1 MRLACDLRRSTAYT
15 VFLRPCRVGHRH
27 EAPSARI
34 GKALGGEAPWGYG
47 RDVVLEDASA
57 RPVTGVKGGMQQAI
71 GEAPQSA
78 ALADATLRRPAPS
91 TTLAAPRGLLARP
104 EPDSDM
110 VGSYMRDA
118 IERGGYRAA
127 LEYYGSDEAKESD
140 TPWHRL
146 RLRGWLLGRLG
157 LYDQLDSWLEE
168 ATALPD
174 FVHLLDARA
183 SVQRAAYSTP
193 ALWLEEPKPVP
204 RSADHIMT
212 VEPAAAPDPDI
223 RAVPDHVWTA
233 MLILDAAGPICSHAG
248 LGAAAFLVGAG
259 AGRKVRGRACGPGR
273 YDPLRGARL
282 HGAPEGC
289 HRWIIADMDFEP
301 WLIEAPHYY
310 YDLTDEGRGT
320 LEAARAA
327 GAPWPKAVEAAA
339 SGLEGM
345 SLSDLLESACG
356 LGGPRSDLG
365 RVRGGLARLLDAWDC
380 QEKGTE
386 TAPVSAEDR
395 ALVDL
400 GTIARRPHSGGGT
413 GPEADRLLCLMAV
426 VESTHKIA
434 CEAES
439 PSDAEMSV
447 LEALIGALRDQ
458 CRRHADAVVAAA
470 SRAIPRTAAAS
481 GAHTWRAAS
490 TPRRPLYSDAAP
502 ALICDLY
509 YCLGEYCESRSL
521 ASDPRRLPLSE
532 RLTGEEK
539 AAMMEAF
546 AKDNPLYADTADS
559 RSGGRCGCTLAG
571 VPRHMRASMPMP

>member
-1 MRLACDLRRSTAYT
+1 MGD
-15 VFLRPCRVGHRH
+15 RH

-34 GKALGGEAPWGYG
+34 GRALGGEAPWRDD

-57 RPVTGVKGGMQQAI
+57 RPVSGVKGGLQQAI
-71 GEAPQSA
+71 GEVPQSV
-78 ALADATLRRPAPS
+78 ALANVTLRRPVQS
-91 TTLAAPRGLLARP
+91 TTLAAPRGLHARP

-118 IERGGYRAA
+118 IGRGGYRAA

-174 FVHLLDARA
+174 FNHLLDARA
-183 SVQRAAYSTP
+183 SVQRTAYRTP

-204 RSADHIMT
+204 RSADHILT

-223 RAVPDHVWTA
+223 CTVPDYVWTA
-233 MLILDAAGPICSHAG
+233 MLILDAAGPICSRAG
-248 LGAAAFLVGAG
+248 LGAAAFLVGKEAN
-259 AGRKVRGRACGPGR
+259 RQVRGQACGPRR

-289 HRWIIADMDFEP
+289 HRWIIADIDFEP

-320 LEAARAA
+320 LAAARAA
-327 GAPWPKAVEAAA
+327 GAPWSRAAEAAA
-339 SGLEGM
+339 SSLGGM

-356 LGGPRSDLG
+356 LGGPRNDLG
-365 RVRGGLARLLDAWDC
+365 KMRDGLARLLDAWHC
-380 QEKGTE
+380 QEKGTDA
-386 TAPVSAEDR
+386 TPVNAEDR

-400 GTIARRPHSGGGT
+400 GTIARRHHSGSGT
-413 GPEADRLLCLMAV
+413 GAEADRLLCLMAV

-447 LEALIGALRDQ
+447 LQALIGALRDQ

-470 SRAIPRTAAAS
+470 SRAIPYTATAS
-481 GAHTWRAAS
+481 GARTGTAANAL
-490 TPRRPLYSDAAP
+490 RRPLYSDVVP

-509 YCLGEYCESRSL
+509 YCLGEYCESRGL
-521 ASDPRRLPLSE
+521 APDPRRLPLSE
-532 RLTGEEK
+532 RLTEEEK

-546 AKDNPLYADTADS
+546 TKDNPLYGDMADS
-559 RSGGRCGCTLAG
+559 RSDGRCRCTLAE
-571 VPRHMRASMPMP
+571 VRRTRAGLRLGDLRNRCQQQG